1 MGLNL
6 DGLHV
11 TVDHSHNRLLNTG
24 KAGNPTAKTIADL
37 RVFSV
42 FQRLKAP
49 NSMSRRHDRRANPG
63 DNCHLLYAL
72 KGKGGLSTDVASIKK
87 LLEHFDGILD
97 DISALS
103 AGYDLV
109 VSMPSNHNISHI
121 LGRRLA
127 RKFSC
132 SHLQKVFDKISVA
145 DAKNLLEKANLER
158 ETRQSLA
165 FRLKNNGGHKDF
177 SLKCIPTDYRHLF
190 PPITQNPRFP
200 LPGSDYKKIMLAD
213 DLLSTGTTLLEARRL
228 LKLVFPAAEVDATCL
243 FGAVAGD

>member
-24 KAGNPTAKTIADL
+24 KAGNPTVRAIADL

-49 NSMSRRHDRRANPG
+49 NSMSRHHGQRPNTG

-72 KGKGGLSTDVASIKK
+72 KGKGGLTTDVLSIKR
-87 LLEHFDGILD
+87 LLEYFDGILD
-97 DISALS
+97 DIYALS

-127 RKFSC
+127 RKFNC
-132 SHLQKVFDKISVA
+132 SHLQSVFDKISVT
-145 DAKNLLEKANLER
+145 DARNLLQNANLDR
-158 ETRQSLA
+158 QTRQGLT
-165 FRLKNNGGHKDF
+165 FRLKQFKGHEDF
-177 SLKCIPTDYRHLF
+177 PLKCISTEHRHLF

-200 LPGSDYKKIMLAD
+200 LPGSNYTKIMLAD

-228 LKLVFPAAEVDATCL
+228 LKLVFPAADVDATCL